1 MKAVVLAGGEGTR
14 LHPLTY
20 TRPKSLIPILDRP
33 MVEYT
38 LEYFKDCV
46 DDIVFAAGHMV
57 EELRDYLSTI
67 PEGSRVEV
75 VAEEV
80 PLGTGGAV
88 KNVESLL
95 DEPFIVLNADIISSF
110 SMKDFIA
117 FSREKGGMGSIALY
131 PSSHPEDY
139 GVVELEEGQR
149 IVRFVEKPSPEEA
162 FSNLINAGAYYL
174 DPRIL
179 DLMEPGKFVSMEREI
194 FPQIIDDGFYGYEFE
209 GYWVDVGKVET
220 YLEATRTL
228 LQIRGSDINGQ
239 VDDSVQII
247 DPVYLESNSL
257 IRSGRFGP
265 NSSVGKGCA
274 IGDAEISDS
283 VLFNDVKVGDN
294 VAISGSVLGEGVVVG
309 DDCILKGCVVA
320 DGSRIDDEIE
330 LTNEKVGMR

>member
-57 EELRDYLSTI
+57 EELRDFLSTI